1 MWGTVSRTG
10 KANLFFLIVG
20 GISLLLCTLV
30 WIRRMKK
37 NIGYE

>member
-10 KANLFFLIVG
+10 KANLFLLIVG
-20 GISLLLCTLV
+20 GICLLLCTLV

-37 NIGYE
+37 NLDYE